1 METLRLW
8 ALRPPGCFQKGSQQF
23 VCISRPLT
31 SFGSALDLTLFQDLG
46 LSASRFRPDQGL
58 SWWINRNLHCQSSVL
73 SHYNSPRTLSAAL
86 HAVPMAEQPQLQPP
100 APQPPWRSSSSA
112 PPVLCLQTGQ
122 TQIPAL
128 LRISAQLWIT
138 F

>member
-86 HAVPMAEQPQLQPP
+86 HAVPMATNPNYS
-100 APQPPWRSSSSA
+100 PQPPSPHGA
-112 PPVLCLQTGQ
+112 HHHQPPPVLCLQTGQ